1 MQLADRPS
9 PGVCSDGD
17 VMVHAHHL
25 ADRFRG
31 GHGAEGSYLVDL
43 GHDGR
48 VALDISARVCTVRHA
63 PRASSNRATL
73 RTDAQT
79 WIAIASGELD
89 GIRAFLDGRLQ
100 IEGDLHAAV
109 RLTSLFEP
117 IGPAHLDVRQL
128 RTRTSRRV
136 EIASLATG
144 RGTPVVLLHGLGS
157 SLLSFLPTFVA
168 LAEHHEVHVLD
179 LPGFGR
185 SSKPMPTGRRY
196 HPSWMSEHVRRYV
209 VAHDLGGAHLI
220 GNSMG
225 GRIATELALTHPT
238 LVRSITGLCPAVA
251 FDQYQPLRPLL
262 RATVPQWAA
271 VAPVRLPLAAVERA
285 MDQLLYDAGSVPPQ
299 SRKAVAEDVVAMVR
313 NRRYRL
319 ATVAAARH
327 LGAEPASGRGAFWR
341 RLARLDVPS
350 LWIFGRQDVLVHPR
364 YAQRVRAV
372 LPEAQVEVW
381 DQMGHVPQLERPAET
396 HTTIRRFVGQLDRPD
411 GAMRRIG

>member
-136 EIASLATG
+136 EIASLAT
-144 RGTPVVLLHGLGS
+144 
-157 SLLSFLPTFVA
+157 
-168 LAEHHEVHVLD
+168 
-179 LPGFGR
+179 
-185 SSKPMPTGRRY
+185 
-196 HPSWMSEHVRRYV
+196 
-209 VAHDLGGAHLI
+209 
-220 GNSMG
+220 
-225 GRIATELALTHPT
+225 
-238 LVRSITGLCPAVA
+238 
-251 FDQYQPLRPLL
+251 
-262 RATVPQWAA
+262 
-271 VAPVRLPLAAVERA
+271 
-285 MDQLLYDAGSVPPQ
+285 
-299 SRKAVAEDVVAMVR
+299 
-313 NRRYRL
+313 
-319 ATVAAARH
+319 
-327 LGAEPASGRGAFWR
+327 
-341 RLARLDVPS
+341 
-350 LWIFGRQDVLVHPR
+350 
-364 YAQRVRAV
+364 
-372 LPEAQVEVW
+372 
-381 DQMGHVPQLERPAET
+381 
-396 HTTIRRFVGQLDRPD
+396 
-411 GAMRRIG
+411 